1 MGDMTSMT
9 DPLEN
14 DPMRELSGAGTSTA
28 TIEREELRQEVE
40 PGDRERFSHYVRKE
54 KIMESALTGD
64 PVIALCGK
72 VWTPGRDPQKF
83 PVCPEC
89 KEVYEGLRPGNDG
102 GKGRRRRQRQ
112 VVGGE
117 ANAGPFLML
126 LSCLPVRFR
135 HCPAVPPGIRKD
147 WCFA

>member
-1 MGDMTSMT
+1 MGVMTSMT

-54 KIMESALTGD
+54 KIKESALTGE

-72 VWTPGRDPQKF
+72 VWTPTGTRRSSPSAPSARKF
-83 PVCPEC
+83 MTACAQ
-89 KEVYEGLRPGNDG
+89 G
-102 GKGRRRRQRQ
+102 
-112 VVGGE
+112 
-117 ANAGPFLML
+117 
-126 LSCLPVRFR
+126 
-135 HCPAVPPGIRKD
+135 
-147 WCFA
+147 